1 MAVQFSNLI
10 DKDKLLY
17 FLQKLTTIFVR
28 KEANKV
34 LSDNNF
40 TTAEK
45 NKLDAIEAG
54 AEVNTIT
61 GIKGDA
67 EIDYHTG
74 NVSIGADD
82 IGLDQVDNTADLD
95 KPIST
100 LTQQALNAKAPLASP
115 QLTGVPTAPTPNSND
130 NSTQIATTAYV
141 QTVVASSIGGITGI
155 SFEVVNSLPATGTA
169 GVFYLV
175 SHSHGTGDA
184 YDEYVW
190 VGNSFE
196 KIGNTDMDLSSYI
209 TASDITIITNSD
221 IDTMFSNV

>member
-1 MAVQFSNLI
+1 MAVQFNNLI

-17 FLQKLTTIFVR
+17 FLQKLTTTFVR
-28 KEANKV
+28 KDGNKG

-45 NKLDAIEAG
+45 NKLAGIEDG
-54 AEVNTIT
+54 AEVNTVT

-67 EIDYHTG
+67 ENEYRDG
-74 NVSIGADD
+74 DVSISAID
-82 IGLDQVDNTADLD
+82 IGLDQVDNTSDAD

-100 LTQQALNAKAPLASP
+100 LTQLALNSKAPLASP
-115 QLTGVPTAPTPNSND
+115 QFSGAPTAPTPSSNE
-130 NSTQIATTAYV
+130 NSTRIATTAYV
-141 QTVVASSIGGITGI
+141 KTVVAASIGEVTGI
-155 SFEVVNSLPATGTA
+155 SFEVVNDLPQEGEA

-175 SHSHGTGDA
+175 PHSHGTGDA

-190 VGNSFE
+190 VGSSFE
-196 KIGNTDMDLSSYI
+196 KIGNTDIDLTNYVAS
-209 TASDITIITNSD
+209 SDITIITNSD